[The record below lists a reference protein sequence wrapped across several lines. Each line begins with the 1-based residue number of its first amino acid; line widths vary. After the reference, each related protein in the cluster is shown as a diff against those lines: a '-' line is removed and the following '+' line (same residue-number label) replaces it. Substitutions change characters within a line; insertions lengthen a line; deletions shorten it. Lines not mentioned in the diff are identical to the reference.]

1 MPVWA
6 VRGLVAIS
14 DRCKVSRLLGINQ
27 AQPEGMFAGAG
38 RPVRVM
44 RAGAID
50 PGAMPHPVPSLTDE
64 ETLV

>member
-1 MPVWA
+1 MPVWS
-6 VRGLVAIS
+6 VRGLVALS
-14 DRCKVSRLLGINQ
+14 DRCKVPQLLGINQ
-27 AQPEGMFAGAG
+27 AQPDGMFAGAG

-50 PGAMPHPVPSLTDE
+50 PGAMLRPLPSLTDE